1 MAKRRIEEALREP
14 HDGHPD
20 DTGRGGLNVAQ
31 VQAGEEVR
39 KALAQFDRETILGIL
54 RDVLAEGGADD
65 DDAASLRG
73 AYWAQP
79 AAVSR
84 DKP

>member
-14 HDGHPD
+14 HDGYP
-20 DTGRGGLNVAQ
+20 GREGLNAAQ
-31 VQAGEEVR
+31 VQAGEELR

-54 RDVLAEGGADD
+54 RDLLAEGSADD